1 VNIFSSASLL
11 EISTEAVSNSPDE
24 QVRGLA
30 QRSRAVDAG
39 GGQGGRPVAG
49 AGANQALVVLAGDL
63 HQAVGRLR
71 DAEPID
77 VVHLGTVL
85 GAIVGG
91 VGDHVVGIRHKGW
104 AVARIAEGLSVN

>member
-1 VNIFSSASLL
+1 VNTFFECI
-11 EISTEAVSNSPDE
+11 IIGNKYEAVPNSPDE
-24 QVRGLA
+24 QVRSLA

-49 AGANQALVVLAGDL
+49 TGANQALVVLAGDL

-91 VGDHVVGIRHKGW
+91 VGDHVVGIRHKGR
-104 AVARIAEGLSVN
+104 AVARIAVGLSVN